1 MLIWLSSCSHDSGS
15 EHELGEVALSPSPHV
30 LQNELEQLFRG
41 LKPDG
46 AAVQFNRKCRIS
58 FCTSKHA
65 RRSFKNL
72 DISEVFTLTY
82 DFSAGSICIAQDWSE
97 LSPTYAAASN
107 VLGQKNDLVRPMS
120 DRWSYCDDPSVRTSR
135 DIQAGAKR
143 LLPVCCAEPVTFPL
157 MTEHQEYSQNIVFFS
172 FIIQRHVTCRRHLF
186 AARLK
191 SRSGPAKKVNIF
203 SSDILCYSGLC
214 NRCLWQECADKFYYT
229 FTRIKQHENCANTV
243 QKLLESTFSLLS
255 LYTRSF

>member
-1 MLIWLSSCSHDSGS
+1 MLVCSPSSSSQSPAGHQPDACDRLPHPPCLRRTSLSALNVAQEDRFYFSERRRGSLSAGKISKRRSPAWAGLFSMLIWLSSCSHDRGS

-72 DISEVFTLTY
+72 DISQVFTLKY

-107 VLGQKNDLVRPMS
+107 VLGQKNDLVRPLI
-120 DRWSYCDDPSVRTSR
+120 DRWSYCDDPSVRTSGTYR
-135 DIQAGAKR
+135 QW
-143 LLPVCCAEPVTFPL
+143 
-157 MTEHQEYSQNIVFFS
+157 Q
-172 FIIQRHVTCRRHLF
+172 
-186 AARLK
+186 
-191 SRSGPAKKVNIF
+191 SG
-203 SSDILCYSGLC
+203 C
-214 NRCLWQECADKFYYT
+214 
-229 FTRIKQHENCANTV
+229 
-243 QKLLESTFSLLS
+243 S
-255 LYTRSF
+255 LYVVRSP